1 MKPKLLVLASTFP
14 GTPGDGT
21 PAFVLDLALQ
31 QAKAFDVT
39 VLTPMVPGALSRE
52 VLVSADGLTRV
63 SVQRFRY
70 WFKASEDLAHG
81 AILDNLKARKSR
93 FLQVPFLLHGLFWQT
108 RGFVRREAPAAIHAH
123 WVIPQ
128 GILATLA
135 APRTPLLV
143 TTHGGDIYALNHP
156 LLLRVKR
163 WVFGRV
169 AAITTV
175 NSQMKARLVE
185 WGQPAAKI
193 SLLPMGV
200 DTKSV
205 GEIAAAAQKVPG
217 QLLVVGRLVEKKGI
231 EYLFD
236 AMRLLQADGLF
247 GTDGNSG
254 TLVVI
259 GDGPIRANLEARS
272 AGLPV
277 RFAGQRGRSD
287 VLAAIAESEVMV
299 IPSVTA
305 ANGDQEGLPVTLL
318 EGGAGKICVVAS
330 QLPGIDE
337 VIEPGVSGLLV
348 PQRDSGALAA
358 ALRTVIGDSQLRG
371 RLAAGIAES
380 VKRFDIAVIG
390 YGYNRVLNQIIDSAA
405 VSEGGAAEN
414 GGAKR

>member
-39 VLTPMVPGALSRE
+39 VLTPMVPGAAKTETLYST
-52 VLVSADGLTRV
+52 DGSLHV
-63 SVQRFRY
+63 SVERFRY
-70 WFKASEDLAHG
+70 WFKASEDLAAG

-93 FLQVPFLLHGLFWQT
+93 FLQVPFLLHGLFWGT
-108 RGFVRREAPAAIHAH
+108 RRVVRQQNIDVIHAH

-135 APRTPLLV
+135 APKVPLLV

-156 LLLRVKR
+156 ALLRLKR
-163 WVFGRV
+163 FVFGRA

-185 WGQPAAKI
+185 WGQPDAKI

-200 DTKSV
+200 DTQSV
-205 GEIAAAAQKVPG
+205 GAIASIASKVPG

-236 AMRLLQADGLF
+236 AMRLLQPKGFFA
-247 GTDGNSG
+247 TDGSAG
-254 TLVVI
+254 TLQVI
-259 GDGPIRANLEARS
+259 GDGPIRAQLEQRA

-277 RFAGQRGRSD
+277 KFLGQRGRD
-287 VLAAIAESEVMV
+287 EVMEAIAHSEVMV

-330 QLPGIDE
+330 ALPGIDE
-337 VIEPGVSGLLV
+337 VIETGVSGILV
-348 PQRDSGALAA
+348 PQRDAQALADSLERVMQDA
-358 ALRTVIGDSQLRG
+358 GLRQRLAEGIAKSIERFDITVIGD
-371 RLAAGIAES
+371 
-380 VKRFDIAVIG
+380 
-390 YGYNRVLNQIIDSAA
+390 GYNQVLLEITGSTKKQGN
-405 VSEGGAAEN
+405 
-414 GGAKR
+414 